1 MVNTLSLPSWN
12 ALVSAVTAVTA
23 AAVWAEVPGPRPLA
37 SLGGFKGTTAYPAFL
52 VHFV

>member
-1 MVNTLSLPSWN
+1 MVNTLSLPNWN
-12 ALVSAVTAVTA
+12 ALVSAVTA